1 MNISTKL
8 NKRFHKT
15 NYNAVTNQ
23 EVPEKQKI
31 GTISDKVSIASKYFN
46 KSVCKQNYITFT
58 GEATNLES
66 RTGNL
71 NAMIV
76 DKNANYFMMRVSGDS
91 MIGAG
96 IKNGG
101 FVFVDRNKQ
110 AKNNDIV
117 VAKINNELV
126 LKTFQK
132 TEEGIFLKP
141 ENDKYPTLKVKSD
154 DKFEIWGVVANSI
167 YHNPRGISLN
177 N

>member
-15 NYNAVTNQ
+15 NYATNNTTSTK
-23 EVPEKQKI
+23 KQTT
-31 GTISDKVSIASKYFN
+31 GTVNDNKTIASKYF
-46 KSVCKQNYITFT
+46 KKPEGRQSYITFT
-58 GEATNLES
+58 GDASSLES
-66 RTGNL
+66 RTANL
-71 NAMIV
+71 NSMIV
-76 DKNANYFMMRVSGDS
+76 NKNASYFMMRVTGDS

-96 IKNGG
+96 IKNGA
-101 FVFVDRNKQ
+101 FVFVDRKKQ
-110 AKNNDIV
+110 AQHNDIV

-126 LKTFQK
+126 LKTLQK
-132 TEEGIFLKP
+132 TEEGIFLRP
-141 ENDKYPTLKVKSD
+141 ENAKYPTLKIKSD

>member
-8 NKRFHKT
+8 NKRFHKA
-15 NYNAVTNQ
+15 NYSNNNTTT
-23 EVPEKQKI
+23 EKKQTI
-31 GTISDKVSIASKYFN
+31 GTVSDNRTIASKYF
-46 KSVCKQNYITFT
+46 KKPEGRQNYITFT
-58 GEATNLES
+58 GDASSLES
-66 RTGNL
+66 RTANL
-71 NAMIV
+71 NNMIV
-76 DKNANYFMMRVSGDS
+76 DKKASYFMMRVSGDS

-96 IKNGG
+96 IKNGS
-101 FVFVDRNKQ
+101 FVFVDRKKQ
-110 AKNNDIV
+110 AQNNDIV

-126 LKTFQK
+126 LKTLQK

-141 ENDKYPTLKVKSD
+141 ENTKYPTLQIKSD